1 MIDVRLE
8 ADIDQAMES
17 HVTVM
22 ATEAAAIHRK
32 TLADHSGDYSDVM
45 REFVERGSEILGADY
60 LDAQRL
66 RLRFSR
72 AVDALFDRCDV
83 VLTPSTPT
91 PAPRSLETTGDPS
104 FQTPWTFAGVPAI
117 SIPSG
122 LSEDGLPFG
131 IQLIGPRFAEG
142 ALLRAAA
149 WCEQVLDVT
158 LEPDLARFVS

>member
-1 MIDVRLE
+1 
-8 ADIDQAMES
+8 
-17 HVTVM
+17 M
-22 ATEAAAIHRK
+22 ATEAAAIHRA
-32 TLADHSGDYSDVM
+32 TLADHAGDYSNVM
-45 REFVERGSEILGADY
+45 REFVERGAAIFGADY

-66 RLRFSR
+66 RLSFGR
-72 AVDALFDRCDV
+72 AVDALLDRCDV

-91 PAPRSLETTGDPS
+91 PAPRSRETTGDPS

-142 ALLRAAA
+142 SLLRAAA
-149 WCEQVLDVT
+149 WCERALDVT
-158 LEPDLARFVS
+158 LEPDLARFLS

>member
-1 MIDVRLE
+1 VIDVRLE
-8 ADIDQAMES
+8 ADIEQAMES

-22 ATEAAAIHRK
+22 ATEAAAIHRT
-32 TLADHSGDYSDVM
+32 TLANHASDYSDVM

-91 PAPRSLETTGDPS
+91 PAPRNLETTGDPS

-131 IQLIGPRFAEG
+131 IQLIGPRFVEG
-142 ALLRAAA
+142 ALLQAAA
-149 WCEQVLDVT
+149 WCEQVLDVK